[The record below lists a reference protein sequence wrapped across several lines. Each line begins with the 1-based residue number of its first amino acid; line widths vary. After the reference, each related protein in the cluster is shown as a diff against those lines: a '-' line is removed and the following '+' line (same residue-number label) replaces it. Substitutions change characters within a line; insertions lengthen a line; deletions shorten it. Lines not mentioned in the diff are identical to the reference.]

1 MKKSYL
7 NWFFIL
13 VILTIGSTNLNA
25 QEGKKKVPKY
35 CLVNLSFSIQNPRG
49 DLDNRYGRN
58 NTAGLGVE
66 ILGQN
71 NFIYGVN
78 FDYLFGNR
86 VREDVLSNLRNSDG
100 AIIGN
105 NQSIAA
111 IRLTQRGFN
120 ANILF
125 GKLFPFNKN
134 KPRSGLRVT
143 VAGGILQHK
152 IRIQQDPQS
161 LVPQTTGEYRKGYDR
176 LTNGFAA
183 TEFIGYQIVSPS
195 KKINFILGLE
205 FVQGLTQ
212 SQRDFNFDQRLQDN
226 NQYFDILLGGKFAW
240 TIPFEIGKDA
250 SEIYY

>member
-1 MKKSYL
+1 MNQKYV

-13 VILTIGSTNLNA
+13 IILTVGTTHLNA
-25 QEGKKKVPKY
+25 QEEKTKIPRY
-35 CLVNLSFSIQNPRG
+35 CLVNLSFSVQNPGG

-58 NTAGLGVE
+58 NAAGVGVE
-66 ILGQN
+66 ILGRS

-78 FDYLFGNR
+78 FDYLFGTR
-86 VREDVLSNLRNSDG
+86 VREDVLATLRNSDG
-100 AIIGN
+100 EILGN
-105 NQSIAA
+105 NRSVAA
-111 IRLTQRGFN
+111 IRLTQRGYN

-125 GKLFPFNKN
+125 GKLFPFKKS

-161 LVPQTTGEYRKGYDR
+161 LVPQTTGDYRKGYDR

-195 KKINFILGLE
+195 KKVNFIIGLE
-205 FVQGLTQ
+205 MVQGLTQ
-212 SQRDFNFDQRLQDN
+212 SQRDWNFDQRLQDN
-226 NQYFDILLGGKFAW
+226 TQYFDFLLGGKFAW
-240 TIPFEIGKDA
+240 TIPFEIGKDS

>member
-1 MKKSYL
+1 MKRSYI

-13 VILTIGSTNLNA
+13 VILTIGNTTLNA
-25 QEGKKKVPKY
+25 QEKKNKIPKY
-35 CLVNLSFSIQNPRG
+35 CLVNLSFSVQNPGG
-49 DLDNRYGRN
+49 DLDNRYGRSN
-58 NTAGLGVE
+58 AAGIGVE
-66 ILGQN
+66 ILGRS

-78 FDYLFGNR
+78 VDYLFGTR
-86 VREDVLSNLRNSDG
+86 VREDVLAPLRNSDG
-100 AIIGN
+100 DILGN
-105 NQSIAA
+105 NRSIAA
-111 IRLTQRGFN
+111 IRLTQRGVN

-125 GKLFPFNKN
+125 GKLISFNKN
-134 KPRSGLRVT
+134 KPRRGLRVT

-176 LTNGFAA
+176 LTNGFAF

-212 SQRDFNFDQRLQDN
+212 SQRDWNFDQRLQDN
-226 NQYFDILLGGKFAW
+226 NQYFDVLLGGKFAW
-240 TIPFEIGKDA
+240 TIPFEIGKDS